1 MKLAYIGFNSR
12 GLIVDII
19 YFYGQFACLAPP
31 PPPPSPPQ
39 ATVSPPRQPSPD
51 IEQSTVNNEP
61 EVSDVEH
68 FCLQY
73 MLPLLHYY

>member
-1 MKLAYIGFNSR
+1 MKLAYMAFNFR

-19 YFYGQFACLAPP
+19 PLHGHVYGQFACLAPP

-61 EVSDVEH
+61 EVSVVEN

-73 MLPLLHYY
+73 M